1 VTGLSWQGGLPTQV
15 ALDCGG
21 ETHWVRWDDG
31 ELVPLNH
38 ADAAGEQTL
47 AALAGERLACFEL
60 IELWRSHAD
69 DLRVL
74 ALASRGPA
82 DPLSWQ
88 HLGPAAQAQL
98 VARSPGTQLIAG
110 GGPAAG
116 GGFSQLVSVSGRATL
131 GNRVQAHRLPG
142 VVPVGQVAPG
152 SPLGRQDPI
161 ATLLTV
167 SGPLADRLVATVAA
181 TWADRLV
188 AADPSVHARTPALTA
203 ALYGRATEAVR
214 NWLGAPRLNVEVTMI
229 GENDEPSASRTE
241 DGVSLRLPFR
251 WIAQVW
257 GRGLAI
263 LLGHLVLAVRQITPT
278 MTVLEAVRG
287 DFGGNER
294 LTITISER

>member
-1 VTGLSWQGGLPTQV
+1 VTGLSWQEGPPTQV
-15 ALDCGG
+15 ALDCAG
-21 ETHWVRWDDG
+21 ETHRVRWVEG
-31 ELVPLNH
+31 ELTPVNH

-74 ALASRGPA
+74 ALASRGPG
-82 DPLSWQ
+82 DPLGSQ

-98 VARSPGTQLIAG
+98 VARASGSQLIAG
-110 GGPAAG
+110 GGPVAG
-116 GGFSQLVSVSGRATL
+116 GFNQMVRVPGRATL
-131 GNRVQAHRLPG
+131 GNRVQARRLPG
-142 VVPVGQVAPG
+142 IVPMGQVAAG
-152 SPLGRQDPI
+152 SPLGRQDPV

-167 SGPLADRLVATVAA
+167 SGPLADRLVAAVAA

-188 AADPSVHARTPALTA
+188 AGDPSVHPRIPALTA
-203 ALYGRATEAVR
+203 ALYGRATAAVR

-229 GENDEPSASRTE
+229 GENDEPSASRTD

-257 GRGLAI
+257 ARGLAI
-263 LLGHLVLAVRQITPT
+263 LLGHLVLAVRQATPT
-278 MTVLEAVRG
+278 MTVLDTVRG
-287 DFGGNER
+287 DFGGNEQV
-294 LTITISER
+294 TITISER